1 MLCISISKI
10 SINVRGSIVA
20 QIAKKSTTKKAA
32 TKKSA
37 TVKST
42 TKKTAAEKTK
52 KSVKNTKTST
62 ASGKSAKNDG
72 NNKKLKSLIIVESPT
87 KARTLE
93 RFSKGKY
100 IVKASMGHVR
110 DLPKTS
116 LGVNVDDNYEPKYIT
131 IRGKKTVIDDL
142 RKGVKKASKVFL
154 ASDPDREGEAIAW
167 HLAELLKV
175 EKPLRVEMHE
185 ITKTAFDE
193 ALKNPREIDA
203 NRVNAQQARRVL
215 DRLVGYNLSPLLW
228 RKISDGLSAG
238 RVQSVAVKLICDRQ
252 KEIDAF
258 EPEEYWSI
266 NVLASKLKDSR
277 NNAFD
282 ASLVKKQ
289 NQKVSLPDKKTT
301 DEVLNELKKSKFTIL
316 DIKKKDQNKNPS
328 PPYKTSTL
336 QQDAH
341 SRLGFSAKK
350 TMLLAQQLYEGI
362 DIGSEG
368 TIGLITYM
376 RTDSAKI
383 SETARKEA
391 SEYITKTYGKEYSDD
406 KRYYKSSTGA
416 QEAHEAIRPTSI
428 FRDPE
433 KMRKFLRKDQYRLY
447 QIIWDRFT
455 ASQMTSAIMENVS
468 VDIQSGDYLFRA
480 TDSKVKFPGYLKIY
494 QNEDTSKEEK
504 SKKSLPELQKGE
516 ELKVHEYNPKQHFTQ
531 PPPAYTEASLIKTL
545 EEKGIG
551 RPSTYAP
558 IVDTIQ
564 RRNYVML
571 IEKKF
576 QPTELGMLVNE
587 MLEQYFPNI
596 LDVDFTA
603 EMEGRLDMVEE
614 GKEEWH
620 EVINNFYKPFHETLV
635 DADSKI
641 PKVELEPEETG
652 EMCEKCGKP
661 LVIKNGRFGKFVACS
676 GYPECRT
683 TKPLLKEIGV
693 PCPAENCGGQLI
705 EKKSKKGVFFG
716 CSNYPKCN
724 FASWDKPINELC
736 SRCGKVM
743 VLRYSRSRKSYKAC
757 MDYQCRKN

>member
-1 MLCISISKI
+1 
-10 SINVRGSIVA
+10 VA
-20 QIAKKSTTKKAA
+20 QA
-32 TKKSA
+32 TRK
-37 TVKST
+37 T
-42 TKKTAAEKTK
+42 TKKTTSK
-52 KSVKNTKTST
+52 KTST
-62 ASGKSAKNDG
+62 NKADKTVKDKKTSTKATKSTKNGDG
-72 NNKKLKSLIIVESPT
+72 NKKLKSLIIVESPA

-116 LGVNVDDNYEPKYIT
+116 LGVNVDDNYEPRYIT
-131 IRGKKTVIDDL
+131 IRGKKTVIDEL
-142 RKGVKKASKVFL
+142 RKGVKQASKVYL

-175 EKPLRVEMHE
+175 DKPLRVEMHE

-193 ALKNPREIDA
+193 ALNNPREIDV

-266 NVLASKLKDSR
+266 NVLASKLKDKKEK
-277 NNAFD
+277 AFE

-301 DEVLNELKKSKFTIL
+301 DEALDDLKKSKFNVL
-316 DIKKKDQNKNPS
+316 EIKKKDQNKNPL
-328 PPYKTSTL
+328 PPFKTSTL
-336 QQDAH
+336 QQEAH
-341 SRLGFSAKK
+341 SRLGFGAKK
-350 TMLLAQQLYEGI
+350 TMMLAQQLYEGI
-362 DIGSEG
+362 DIGNEG
-368 TIGLITYM
+368 TVGLITYM
-376 RTDSAKI
+376 RTDSVRI
-383 SETARKEA
+383 SDSARKEA
-391 SEYITKTYGKEYSDD
+391 ADYITGQFGKEYSDD
-406 KRYYKSSTGA
+406 KRYYKSGTGA
-416 QEAHEAIRPTSI
+416 QDAHEAIRPTSI
-428 FRDPE
+428 FRSPE
-433 KMRKFLRKDQYRLY
+433 KMSKYLKKDQMKLYR
-447 QIIWDRFT
+447 IIWERFT
-455 ASQMTSAIMENVS
+455 ASQMSSAIMENTS

-480 TDSKVKFPGYLKIY
+480 TDSKVKFAGYLKIY
-494 QNEDTSKEEK
+494 EQENSGKDDK
-504 SKKSLPELQKGE
+504 SKTTLPDLEKGE
-516 ELKVHEYNPKQHFTQ
+516 ELKIHEFRPKQHFTQ

-564 RRNYVML
+564 KRNYVML
-571 IEKKF
+571 MEKKF
-576 QPTELGMLVNE
+576 RPTDLGILVNE
-587 MLEQYFPNI
+587 MLEQFFPNI

-603 EMEGRLDMVEE
+603 EMEGKLDMVEE

-641 PKVELEPEETG
+641 PKVEMEPEETG
-652 EMCEKCGKP
+652 EMCDKCGKP
-661 LVIKNGRFGKFVACS
+661 LIIKKGRFGKFIACS
-676 GYPECRT
+676 GYPECRN
-683 TKPLLKEIGV
+683 TKPILKEIGV
-693 PCPAENCGGQLI
+693 PCPEGNCNGQII
-705 EKKSKKGVFFG
+705 EKKSRKGIFFG
-716 CSNYPKCN
+716 CSNYPDCK
-724 FASWDKPINELC
+724 FASWDKPINEHC
-736 SRCGKVM
+736 SKCGKLM
-743 VLRYSRSRKSYKAC
+743 VLRFSKNRKPYKAC
-757 MDYQCRKN
+757 MDQQCRKN